1 MFHIKDSKHQILHS
15 LKIARGHV
23 HSIIG
28 QVEED
33 QGCFEVIHQL
43 RAVEKALHKV
53 DLLLIQTYLLSQPQN
68 EKSLQS
74 FIDSLRPSLRR
85 VKKSSSLL
93 HVPKSNIKN
102 R

>member
-1 MFHIKDSKHQILHS
+1 MFHIKNSKHQVLHS
-15 LKIARGHV
+15 LKIAKGHV
-23 HSIIG
+23 QSIIK
-28 QVEED
+28 QVETD

-53 DLLLIQTYLLSQPQN
+53 DLLLIQNYLLSHTQD

-74 FIDSLRPSLRR
+74 FIDSLLPSLRGR
-85 VKKSSSLL
+85 KSSSLL
-93 HVPKSNIKN
+93 NVPKSKISN

>member
-1 MFHIKDSKHQILHS
+1 MFHIKNSKHQVLHS
-15 LKIARGHV
+15 LKIAKGHV
-23 HSIIG
+23 QSIIE
-28 QVEED
+28 QVKDD

-53 DLLLIQTYLLSQPQN
+53 DLLLIQNHLLSHPQD

-74 FIDSLRPSLRR
+74 FIDSLLPSLRDR
-85 VKKSSSLL
+85 KSSSLL
-93 HVPKSNIKN
+93 NVPKSKINN